1 MRPARDAAACRLV
14 AARPI
19 PAGRTLLSVPT
30 HLSLSASAAADA
42 RGAFSERW
50 APLEELSATV
60 ARQLHDKRSTLGPY
74 IEFLYDMYNADA
86 EETEYLVDGP
96 RAQALQRQLD
106 SMYAGNLLSAQA
118 VGNAPFLSKDS
129 FTSPE
134 MRVEWTRLQ
143 RLARRLEQSVPHF
156 AAKST
161 QWALSVVLARAIEDD
176 QQGLSLFPFI
186 DMCEHSFT
194 PNASLHVATS
204 EMENRACGLRWIDHG
219 VPHAHLRAIRDI
231 RAGDTIT
238 RLYSPRRAATLVDAE
253 HWLLRWGFVPQED

>member
-176 QQGLSLFPFI
+176 QQGLPLF
-186 DMCEHSFT
+186 
-194 PNASLHVATS
+194 
-204 EMENRACGLRWIDHG
+204 
-219 VPHAHLRAIRDI
+219 
-231 RAGDTIT
+231 
-238 RLYSPRRAATLVDAE
+238 
-253 HWLLRWGFVPQED
+253 